1 MKTYQDT
8 PTYPIIRRSFK
19 SYKALGLI
27 INRSESYINNCL
39 NGRRNFTRHEKYM
52 ILSALGI
59 SDTADNI
66 KLYFQEGHENE

>member
-52 ILSALGI
+52 ILSALGVPD
-59 SDTADNI
+59 SDTNI
-66 KLYFQEGHENE
+66 NLYFPEVSA